1 MAKSFVLTNWNLIW
15 ISVSITFIWPGYEIC
30 NTKSCMQIL
39 RCGSLRIIKYDENH
53 VTEENACN
61 DVAQFKKNLKDKLN
75 RSLQILGVTVSS
87 INLTY
92 EERDGRQ

>member
-1 MAKSFVLTNWNLIW
+1 MKYVIFRANC
-15 ISVSITFIWPGYEIC
+15 TF
-30 NTKSCMQIL
+30 SD
-39 RCGSLRIIKYDENH
+39 GSLRTIKYDENH
-53 VTEENACN
+53 VTEENACD
-61 DVAQFKKNLKDKLN
+61 DVAQFKKNLKDELN

>member
-1 MAKSFVLTNWNLIW
+1 MKYV
-15 ISVSITFIWPGYEIC
+15 
-30 NTKSCMQIL
+30 IL
-39 RCGSLRIIKYDENH
+39 KAVCKFSDGSLRTIKYDDDENH

-61 DVAQFKKNLKDKLN
+61 DIAQFKKNLKDKLN
-75 RSLQILGVTVSS
+75 QSLQILGVTVSS

>member
-1 MAKSFVLTNWNLIW
+1 M
-15 ISVSITFIWPGYEIC
+15 
-30 NTKSCMQIL
+30 
-39 RCGSLRIIKYDENH
+39 KYDENH

-75 RSLQILGVTVSS
+75 QSLQILGVTVSS

>member
-1 MAKSFVLTNWNLIW
+1 MKYV
-15 ISVSITFIWPGYEIC
+15 
-30 NTKSCMQIL
+30 IL
-39 RCGSLRIIKYDENH
+39 RTVCKFSDGSLRIIKYDESH

-75 RSLQILGVTVSS
+75 QSLQILGVTASS

>member
-1 MAKSFVLTNWNLIW
+1 MKYVIFRANC
-15 ISVSITFIWPGYEIC
+15 TF
-30 NTKSCMQIL
+30 SD
-39 RCGSLRIIKYDENH
+39 GSTRTIKYNENH
-53 VTEENACN
+53 VTEENTCN

-92 EERDGRQ
+92 EERGGRQ

>member
-1 MAKSFVLTNWNLIW
+1 MFSN
-15 ISVSITFIWPGYEIC
+15 
-30 NTKSCMQIL
+30 
-39 RCGSLRIIKYDENH
+39 GSRANIVYDEDN

-92 EERDGRQ
+92 EERDGKQ

>member
-1 MAKSFVLTNWNLIW
+1 MKYV
-15 ISVSITFIWPGYEIC
+15 
-30 NTKSCMQIL
+30 IL
-39 RCGSLRIIKYDENH
+39 KAVCKFSDGSLRTTKYDENH

-61 DVAQFKKNLKDKLN
+61 DIAQFKKNLKDKLN
-75 RSLQILGVTVSS
+75 QSLQILGVTVSS

>member
-1 MAKSFVLTNWNLIW
+1 MKYV
-15 ISVSITFIWPGYEIC
+15 
-30 NTKSCMQIL
+30 IL
-39 RCGSLRIIKYDENH
+39 RAVYKFSDGSLRTIKYGESH
-53 VTEENACN
+53 VTEENTCN

-75 RSLQILGVTVSS
+75 QSLQILGVTVSS

>member
-1 MAKSFVLTNWNLIW
+1 MKYV
-15 ISVSITFIWPGYEIC
+15 
-30 NTKSCMQIL
+30 IL
-39 RCGSLRIIKYDENH
+39 RVVCKFSDGSLRTIECDENH

>member
-1 MAKSFVLTNWNLIW
+1 MKYV
-15 ISVSITFIWPGYEIC
+15 
-30 NTKSCMQIL
+30 IL
-39 RCGSLRIIKYDENH
+39 RVVCKFSDGSLRTIKYDENH

-61 DVAQFKKNLKDKLN
+61 DVAQFKKNLN

>member
-1 MAKSFVLTNWNLIW
+1 M
-15 ISVSITFIWPGYEIC
+15 
-30 NTKSCMQIL
+30 
-39 RCGSLRIIKYDENH
+39 KY

-61 DVAQFKKNLKDKLN
+61 DIAQFKKNLKDKLN

>member
-1 MAKSFVLTNWNLIW
+1 MKYV
-15 ISVSITFIWPGYEIC
+15 
-30 NTKSCMQIL
+30 IL
-39 RCGSLRIIKYDENH
+39 RAVCKFSDGSLRTIKYDESH

-61 DVAQFKKNLKDKLN
+61 DIAQFKKNLKDKLN
-75 RSLQILGVTVSS
+75 QPLQILGVTVSS

>member
-1 MAKSFVLTNWNLIW
+1 MKYV
-15 ISVSITFIWPGYEIC
+15 
-30 NTKSCMQIL
+30 IL
-39 RCGSLRIIKYDENH
+39 RAVCKFSYGSLRTIKYDENH

-75 RSLQILGVTVSS
+75 RSLQIPGVTISS

>member
-1 MAKSFVLTNWNLIW
+1 MKYV
-15 ISVSITFIWPGYEIC
+15 
-30 NTKSCMQIL
+30 IL
-39 RCGSLRIIKYDENH
+39 RAVCKFSDGSLRIIEYDENH

-75 RSLQILGVTVSS
+75 QSLQILGVTVSS

-92 EERDGRQ
+92 EERDGRQRKSCRAQIG

>member
-1 MAKSFVLTNWNLIW
+1 MKYV
-15 ISVSITFIWPGYEIC
+15 
-30 NTKSCMQIL
+30 IL
-39 RCGSLRIIKYDENH
+39 KAVCKFFDGSLRTIKYDENH

-61 DVAQFKKNLKDKLN
+61 NIAQFKKNLKDKLN
-75 RSLQILGVTVSS
+75 QSLQILGVTVSS